1 MVRATIMIDCGRH
14 SGLGRV
20 RRTLTL
26 LDAFRSIDVQP
37 RIFLS
42 DEEGSSLVRE
52 LGYNFEIGT
61 PDDLS
66 NDILII
72 DTCTQT
78 PDEVSALC
86 AKARVS
92 CVIDDLGER
101 PVCCDYIINPNLYAA
116 SIDYSAYKVGKVFHG
131 PAHSLLSPEFFSQ
144 GSDAE
149 KREGIVISF
158 GGTDTGR
165 LAAAVAEQLSHRTS
179 ERIYVPVPDYLEPA
193 TSLVQLTSTSDNI
206 VLLHSPSMPALL
218 RKSRLYVGAAGA
230 TVLEALA
237 SGCKVCV
244 AATQD
249 DQARNVEFLPSV
261 GVPALDTF
269 HADAMAAM
277 AEQLLH
283 EDRPGFAFNM
293 NAPLDI
299 ATAALETYHQ
309 TA

>member
-26 LDAFRSIDVQP
+26 LGAFRSIGVEP

-42 DEEGSSLVRE
+42 DEEGSSLVQE
-52 LGYNFEIGT
+52 QGYSFEVGV
-61 PDDLS
+61 PDDLA

-86 AKARVS
+86 ARARVS

-101 PVCCDYIINPNLYAA
+101 PVACDYLINPNLYAA
-116 SIDYSAYKVGKVFHG
+116 CIDYSAYAVRKVFYG
-131 PAHSLLSPEFFSQ
+131 PTHSLLSSEFFDH
-144 GSDAE
+144 GSDDE
-149 KREGIVISF
+149 NREGIVVSF
-158 GGTDTGR
+158 GGTDNGR
-165 LAAAVAEQLSHRTS
+165 LAAAVAQQLSERTS
-179 ERIYVPVPDYLEPA
+179 EQICVPVPDYLQPA
-193 TSLVQLTSTSDNI
+193 AALVQLSNMVSNVI
-206 VLLHSPSMPALL
+206 LLHSPSMPALL

-244 AATQD
+244 AATQE
-249 DQARNVEFLPSV
+249 DQVRNIEYLPSV
-261 GVPALDTF
+261 GVPALGTF

-277 AEQLLH
+277 AEQLLYQ
-283 EDRPGFAFNM
+283 DRPGLTFNVD
-293 NAPLDI
+293 APLDI

-309 TA
+309 AV